1 MKKLF
6 SIIIV
11 ICSFL
16 IAACNGGSSSSAG
29 ADSTRGIS
37 DTGTNFGNS
46 ASDNT
51 RNDIDTTIKSNPVG
65 SPTDTSGSIDRKQ
78 SRDSII
84 Q

>member
-1 MKKLF
+1 MKKLLF
-6 SIIIV
+6 LIV
-11 ICSFL
+11 VSCSFL
-16 IAACNGGSSSSAG
+16 LAACNEGSSTSAG

-37 DTGTNFGNS
+37 DTGTNFGNN

>member
-1 MKKLF
+1 MKNIL
-6 SIIIV
+6 SLTVV
-11 ICSFL
+11 ICAFL
-16 IAACNGGSSSSAG
+16 LTACNGGSSTSAG

-37 DTGTNFGNS
+37 DTGTNFGNNS
-46 ASDNT
+46 SDNT
-51 RNDIDTTIKSNPVG
+51 RNYIDTTIKSNPVG